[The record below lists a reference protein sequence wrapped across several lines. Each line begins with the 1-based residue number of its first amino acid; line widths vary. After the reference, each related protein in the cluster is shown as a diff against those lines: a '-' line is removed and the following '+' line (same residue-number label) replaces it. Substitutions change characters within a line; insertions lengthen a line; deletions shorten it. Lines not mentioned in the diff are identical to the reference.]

1 MYFTFNRSEESY
13 KTYTDTMPWLS
24 IPFAQED
31 RRQKLAQ
38 ALDVQ
43 AIPTLV
49 ILDPRDNIITLE
61 GRTELLED
69 PEGLVSLY
77 FIYYKVLFFFPF
89 AIFYS
94 LFLTIICIYIYILL
108 CVPVISGIFYIFTF
122 ICFLEKRQPS
132 QIEMYI
138 LYRMWLY
145 AEGCAL
151 FFFFFKNLHLIYH
164 GIKLSTANCVFRKCL
179 RRLLFLFFFFKATMR
194 NAVEGLSR
202 GFSHFECSND
212 IVNVLLNC
220 ICVLLGADDLFF
232 KC

>member
-1 MYFTFNRSEESY
+1 MSFTFNRSEESY

-94 LFLTIICIYIYILL
+94 LFLTIIMYIYIAVCTSYFWHLL
-108 CVPVISGIFYIFTF
+108 HFY
-122 ICFLEKRQPS
+122 
-132 QIEMYI
+132 
-138 LYRMWLY
+138 LYM
-145 AEGCAL
+145 L
-151 FFFFFKNLHLIYH
+151 FGK
-164 GIKLSTANCVFRKCL
+164 
-179 RRLLFLFFFFKATMR
+179 KAT
-194 NAVEGLSR
+194 LS
-202 GFSHFECSND
+202 D
-212 IVNVLLNC
+212 
-220 ICVLLGADDLFF
+220 
-232 KC
+232 